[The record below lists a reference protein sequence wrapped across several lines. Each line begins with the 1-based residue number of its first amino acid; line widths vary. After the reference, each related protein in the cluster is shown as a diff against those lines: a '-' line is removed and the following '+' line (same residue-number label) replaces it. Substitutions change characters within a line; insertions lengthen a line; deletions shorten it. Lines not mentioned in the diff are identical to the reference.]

1 MDQSNTA
8 QGGLLRILGLSFGIA
23 VVIGSTIGLGIL
35 AAPGTVA
42 QALGNMWWALGVW
55 VLVSVYTLFGT
66 VIAAE
71 LAAMLPRAGGWYV
84 YARRAFGES
93 AGFTFGWTN
102 WLMLAATNATL
113 AVAVGE
119 FSGEFWPMA
128 EQHVRLIAVLTLAG
142 FGVLQWFGTRISS
155 RTQEITS
162 LIKALAFVILVVACF
177 AIGTDTPSS
186 FAAPTL
192 PSTPTTFAALLA
204 SLIISLQI
212 VIFAFDGWYGALY
225 FAEEDTNP
233 GHNLPRAMISGTL
246 LIIAIY
252 FLVNFAIFYVLPME
266 QVAGA
271 EVAAAEAA
279 KAIFGTYGETIILI
293 ISLIAVLSVMN
304 AVLLQTT
311 RVLFGISRDKL
322 ITQRL
327 SSVNKVGTPTSS
339 LVLCTL
345 ASIGLVLLAEAV
357 LNKLVAITSYFFVV
371 IYLSGFIAMWVLRR
385 KEADLPRPFRAWL
398 HPWSTLF
405 VITVSLLF
413 LAGALY
419 TDTENSIYALV
430 LIALN
435 FPVYFLLKRVHVLP
449 GAGK

>member
-1 MDQSNTA
+1 MDHTNTA
-8 QGGLLRILGLSFGIA
+8 QGSLLRILGFGFGIA
-23 VVIGSTIGLGIL
+23 VVIGSTLGLGIL

-42 QALGNMWWALGVW
+42 QALGNVWWALGVW
-55 VLVSVYTLFGT
+55 VLVSVYTLLGT

-102 WLMLAATNATL
+102 WLMLASTNATL

-119 FSGEFWPMA
+119 FTGELWPAA
-128 EQHVRLIAVLTLAG
+128 ENHVRLIAVLTLAG

-162 LIKALAFVILVVACF
+162 LIKALAFIILVAACF
-177 AIGTDTPSS
+177 IIGTDAPSS
-186 FAAPTL
+186 FDQPTL
-192 PSTPTTFAALLA
+192 LTAPTTFAALLA
-204 SLIISLQI
+204 GLIASLQI

-225 FAEEDTNP
+225 FAEEDTDP
-233 GHNLPRAMISGTL
+233 GRNLPRAMISGTL

-252 FLVNFAIFYVLPME
+252 FLVNFAIFYVLPLE

-271 EVAAAEAA
+271 EVAAANAA
-279 KAIFGTYGETIILI
+279 KVIFGAYGETIILI

-311 RVLFGISRDKL
+311 RVLYGISRDKL
-322 ITQRL
+322 VTQRL
-327 SSVNKVGTPTSS
+327 ASVNTVGTPTTS

-345 ASIGLVLLAEAV
+345 ASIGLVLLAEAI
-357 LNKLVAITSYFFVV
+357 LNKLVAITAYFFVV

-405 VITVSLLF
+405 VIIVSLLF

-419 TDTENSIYALV
+419 SDTENSVYALV
-430 LIALN
+430 LIGLG
-435 FPVYFLLKRVHVLP
+435 FPAYILLKRAHVLP
-449 GAGK
+449 GSK